1 MKRERDPSPEEFKK
15 FLAWL
20 DSDPDKAA
28 CQYTLIQGRLT
39 KVFAARGCADPETL
53 GQEVLNR
60 VCVRIDTVRKNYPD
74 PLRCCLG
81 FVENVHREYLREEQ
95 MKNKAVKPPDPR
107 PADELEKEDQCL
119 EQCLN
124 TLGEADRNIFERYFK
139 GEKRFRIESRK
150 KLAAELGITPN
161 ALRIRAFKLRK
172 EMNEC
177 LLNCLRQS

>member
-1 MKRERDPSPEEFKK
+1 MKRERDPTPEEFNKL
-15 FLAWL
+15 LAWL
-20 DSDPDKAA
+20 DPDQDKAA

-53 GQEVLNR
+53 AQEVLNR
-60 VCVRIDTVRKNYPD
+60 VCVRIDSVRQNFPD

-81 FVENVHREYLREEQ
+81 FLDNVHREYLREEQ
-95 MKNKAVKPPDPR
+95 MKARAVRPQDPR
-107 PADELEKEDQCL
+107 PPDELEKEDRCL

-124 TLGEADRNIFERYFK
+124 MLVAEERDFFERYFN
-139 GEKRFRIESRK
+139 GEKRVRIENRK
-150 KLAAELGITPN
+150 KLAAALGKTSN

-177 LLNCLRQS
+177 LLNCFGQS